1 MESVSFPKNA
11 GLFQEILQKVI
22 QGRKEKN
29 GKENEQEAALKESGA
44 SGVSS
49 KIEGSLGSLQK
60 SILDAALNRFA
71 QVKDELLKEI
81 EKLFSSHAEG
91 ANGASSSL
99 EQMKLSY
106 SETTFSAMS
115 AQGESGSLSIASART
130 RSVNLSLS
138 ATLRDRNGSLS
149 KIQLDFTL
157 QESFISTLRSSR
169 SALDSKG
176 TAPSEKLKLLD
187 PLVIDYL
194 GNGTELKDKTF
205 KFDLDSDGKPDQ
217 ISMLKRGSGFLALD
231 KNGDGKINNGS
242 ELFGTKSGDGF
253 ADLARYDS
261 NGDHKI
267 DKNDPIFS
275 KLRIWTPDENGNGRL
290 MGLGE
295 AGIGTIYLNAK
306 RNEQILRGSSGN
318 ILGIKRKSAGFERLN
333 GTKGELHHIDLA
345 KLGANRQKQDS
356 ALKNHNLS
364 TYTNSTPSDIFSEQS
379 APQSHKNET
388 LSSAFNEMWL
398 NLERVLTNRAENSA
412 NLLDEAFF
420 KRQLR
425 AIKEELFNHD
435 VIASARRLLR

>member
-1 MESVSFPKNA
+1 MESASLSKTS
-11 GLFQEILQKVI
+11 GLFQEVLQRII

-29 GKENEQEAALKESGA
+29 GKRGEQEATLEESSA

-49 KIEGSLGSLQK
+49 KLDARAGNVQK
-60 SILDAALNRFA
+60 SILDAAINRVA

-81 EKLFSSHAEG
+81 EKLFNSQAKGES
-91 ANGASSSL
+91 SSSL
-99 EQMKLSY
+99 QEMSLSY
-106 SETTFSAMS
+106 SEANFSAMS
-115 AQGESGSLSIASART
+115 MSGESGSLSIASART
-130 RSVNLSLS
+130 RSINLSLS
-138 ATLRDRNGSLS
+138 ATLRDRNGSLT
-149 KIQLDFTL
+149 KINLELTM

-261 NGDHKI
+261 NGDRKI
-267 DKNDPIFS
+267 DKNDPIFN

-290 MGLGE
+290 IGLGE
-295 AGIGTIYLNAK
+295 AGIGALYLDAK
-306 RNEQILRGSSGN
+306 RSEQIMKGMNGN

-333 GTKGELHHIDLA
+333 GTKGELHHIDFA

-379 APQSHKNET
+379 ASQNHKNEA

-412 NLLDEAFF
+412 NFFDEAFF

>member
-1 MESVSFPKNA
+1 MESASLSKTS
-11 GLFQEILQKVI
+11 GLFQEVLQRII

-29 GKENEQEAALKESGA
+29 GKQGEQEATLEESSA

-49 KIEGSLGSLQK
+49 KLDARAGNVQK
-60 SILDAALNRFA
+60 SILDAAINRVA

-81 EKLFSSHAEG
+81 EKLFNSQAKGES
-91 ANGASSSL
+91 SSSL
-99 EQMKLSY
+99 QEMSLSY
-106 SETTFSAMS
+106 SEANFSAMS
-115 AQGESGSLSIASART
+115 MSGESGSLSIASAQT
-130 RSVNLSLS
+130 RSINLSLS
-138 ATLRDRNGSLS
+138 ATLRDRNGSLT
-149 KIQLDFTL
+149 KINLELTM

-231 KNGDGKINNGS
+231 KNGDGKINDGS
-242 ELFGTKSGDGF
+242 ELFGTRNGDGF

-261 NGDHKI
+261 NGDRKI
-267 DKNDPIFS
+267 DKNDPIFN

-290 MGLGE
+290 IGLGE
-295 AGIGTIYLNAK
+295 AGIGALYLDAK
-306 RNEQILRGSSGN
+306 RSEQIMKGMNGN

-333 GTKGELHHIDLA
+333 GTKGEMHHIDLA
-345 KLGANRQKQDS
+345 KFDENRQKHES
-356 ALKNHNLS
+356 ALKNHKLS
-364 TYTNSTPSDIFSEQS
+364 TYANSTSSGIFGEQS
-379 APQSHKNET
+379 APQSHNKNEA

-412 NLLDEAFF
+412 NLFDEAFF